1 MYNYLSEAFE
11 DIEKLEDASFDL
23 NSEGARDLKD
33 YLDNDEDIDDN
44 MQVVIDPEAN
54 TYEDIKDSY
63 IGDIILN
70 CPICQSKIYK
80 SIIDIKLC
88 DDKTCANE
96 GEECPYCHST
106 DGFEIIGKVVAF
118 KPDTDLDI
126 DDDINTDDDIDIE
139 ADSTFSSDEDIDDI
153 SDIEDI
159 SDLNDVTLDRRKPY
173 DDSDTLTESSKR
185 ISNFDKVM
193 SNIDADD
200 YDDDSD
206 TTLTESSDGTSN
218 YDKIMNV
225 IYDGNYDD
233 YDDYEDDYDDGY
245 EPITESFNN
254 VSVETDDAK
263 LNMKSD
269 ASGKVTITS
278 EPIDSIGLDT
288 TDSDIDIT
296 IDSDNIEDSDNMIAP
311 IDDEEEAE
319 IIDNTEKEDND
330 SEDSYEDVDIDEFDE
345 DEFDNLGE
353 SYLKKVYN
361 NVDSYKT
368 TSGSIVGNNI
378 ILEGLIKFKSGKSRK
393 TKFVF
398 EGKEITKK
406 GKIRLIGENL
416 SLTKNKK
423 AFSLVGSVQKKKLV
437 IESFRYNYLGK
448 DSITNKSQRVY
459 GTIKR

>member
-44 MQVVIDPEAN
+44 IQVVIDPEAN

-159 SDLNDVTLDRRKPY
+159 SDLNDVTIDRRK
-173 DDSDTLTESSKR
+173 R
-185 ISNFDKVM
+185 
-193 SNIDADD
+193 
-200 YDDDSD
+200 DDDSD
-206 TTLTESSDGTSN
+206 TTLTESSNGISN
-218 YDKIMNV
+218 YDKIMKV
-225 IYDGNYDD
+225 IHNDSYDD
-233 YDDYEDDYDDGY
+233 YDDYEDGY

-278 EPIDSIGLDT
+278 EPIDNIGLDT

-319 IIDNTEKEDND
+319 IIDNTEKEDDD
-330 SEDSYEDVDIDEFDE
+330 SKDNYEDVDIDEFDE

-459 GTIKR
+459 GTIKK